1 MSSMA
6 IFAFG
11 FILGGFTAMLIM
23 GLLFLFREKTATS
36 KYQGF
41 VSEPEQGVTNPKIFP
56 KVRVLN
62 GSKAPSFLP
71 REGGHC

>member
-11 FILGGFTAMLIM
+11 FILGGFTVTLIL
-23 GLLFLFREKTATS
+23 GLLFLSREKTATS
-36 KYQGF
+36 NYQGF
-41 VSEPEQGVTNPKIFP
+41 VSEPGQGVTDPKISP
-56 KVRVLN
+56 KVEVLN

-71 REGGHC
+71 SAKGHC